1 MKMVFRISRCLGM
14 DKKRYTLILLFGMI
28 FGAVLAAIS
37 IVEESSVSNYQWA
50 AKIEDT
56 IIPMDKYLMQL
67 EGLAKDK
74 RSPLTQSDEMYVL
87 ERMIEEELLIKRAI
101 DLGMLENNPMA
112 RGTIV
117 QQMIKTIISEND
129 RYEIPE
135 QDLIKFFE
143 ENIGFFTKSQRL
155 RLQQI
160 YFSNEEFS
168 NSSQK
173 KAREAYEMLIDG
185 EEFSNVS
192 NLGSKSALRIPNTL
206 MTLSKVREYIGP
218 SLMNLARNM
227 EAGSFSEPVAVSGG
241 YKIIYL
247 FEKELI
253 EPPSFRT
260 IEDSVRA
267 EYSKRMDDKSLRDYL
282 ENLKNWYDISRNPP
296 K

>member
-1 MKMVFRISRCLGM
+1 
-14 DKKRYTLILLFGMI
+14 MI

-37 IVEESSVSNYQWA
+37 IVEESSMSNYQWA

-185 EEFSNVS
+185 VEFSNVS

-253 EPPSFRT
+253 EPPSFRS

-267 EYSKRMDDKSLRDYL
+267 EYSRRMDDKSLRDYL